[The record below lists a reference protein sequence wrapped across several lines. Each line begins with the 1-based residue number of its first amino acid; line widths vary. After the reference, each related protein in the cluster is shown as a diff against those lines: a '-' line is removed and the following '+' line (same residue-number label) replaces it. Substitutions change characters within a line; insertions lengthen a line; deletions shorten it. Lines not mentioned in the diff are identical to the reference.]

1 MDPEST
7 PGFVSLE
14 GYLAGRLVAEGLRLA
29 GPNPT
34 RTGFLDA
41 LRKAETIDLD
51 GFLLRYGPADNQG
64 SDQVY
69 LTIIDSQGRFRSVR
83 SMVPQ

>member
-1 MDPEST
+1 M
-7 PGFVSLE
+7 SLE

-29 GPNPT
+29 GPDPT
-34 RTGFLDA
+34 REGFLNA
-41 LRKAETIDLD
+41 LQKAETIDLD

-69 LTIIDSQGRFRSVR
+69 LTTIDSQGRFQSVR
-83 SMVPQ
+83 KMVPQ